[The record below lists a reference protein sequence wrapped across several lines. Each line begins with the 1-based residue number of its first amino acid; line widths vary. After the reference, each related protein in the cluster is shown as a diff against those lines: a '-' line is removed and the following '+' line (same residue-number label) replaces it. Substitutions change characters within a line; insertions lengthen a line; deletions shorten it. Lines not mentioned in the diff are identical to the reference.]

1 MSKVE
6 FLEHHPSIIFQ
17 RDKDYVE
24 WYQTHDTHRMYLRE
38 WMHLRRVS
46 PRMTTNVTT
55 QLLVQATS
63 NEINNEQHD
72 QDVTRNNG
80 TDNLPDF
87 SSSDEDDDPTDNYTG
102 SDVE

>member
-1 MSKVE
+1 
-6 FLEHHPSIIFQ
+6 
-17 RDKDYVE
+17 
-24 WYQTHDTHRMYLRE
+24 MYLRE

>member
-1 MSKVE
+1 
-6 FLEHHPSIIFQ
+6 
-17 RDKDYVE
+17 
-24 WYQTHDTHRMYLRE
+24 MYLRE

-46 PRMTTNVTT
+46 PRMTTNATT

-72 QDVTRNNG
+72 QDVIRNNG

-87 SSSDEDDDPTDNYTG
+87 SRSDEDDDPTDNYTG